1 MKKLLIIF
9 LLATA
14 SVSVAWGQCSGGTSA
29 GAVTPTA
36 VFQTV
41 AITSGTYR
49 TFAATAGVTYLFS
62 FCQGGG
68 SAGFDGQ
75 LTMLNN
81 AGVYANGYSDDVCGS
96 APELSWNCPTT
107 GTYRILFN
115 DYFCLAS
122 GMSATMAYRSFVPGP
137 GATCSNP
144 HIIPTLPFVATGLST
159 CGAGNDYTSLDAC
172 NSIYMGGED
181 YVFRYVATGPQT
193 IRITLT
199 GTLSFTGVFV
209 VQGCPNAG
217 GTCISA
223 IGGAGCSS
231 FGLPN
236 ESSSGNPVA
245 DFTLPGA
252 GTYFFIVDT
261 WPSPACTGFNI
272 DVRTVVV
279 SGGGPG
285 CTSYAITTPAY
296 SPDNYNSGTAVVFP
310 DDEFS
315 AAIPIPFSFCFM
327 GTNYTSLI
335 ISSNAYVSFNA
346 ACATLSSSWDT
357 DIIPSPANVN
367 SPEAKNSIMFP
378 WADVD
383 PSVGGSIKYNTYG
396 GAPNRRF
403 VVAFRNVPMFS
414 TTCNSLLYTGE
425 VVIYET
431 THVIDIYVQNLPS
444 CGSWNGGEAVLGLF
458 DASGTAAVPIPG
470 FNNTVYTLSNF
481 ARRLTPSC
489 PACLIVLP
497 VNYQS
502 FTGSALSDHNLISW
516 STSHELHSTSFT
528 LERSHDGQTF
538 ENVGA
543 VQGAGNEPM
552 GKSYTMEDRGRFAPL
567 TYYRLTHRDDNGQ
580 ETQSEVI
587 TVSATAN
594 GFAIMNAITKDA
606 HLQLDLHATEAG
618 QLAKIE
624 VLDIIGKVVHDQS
637 TVLNAGSNRLHIDLG
652 AMSKG
657 VYFVRA
663 TDRQGNQQTRKFVWN

>member
-14 SVSVAWGQCSGGTSA
+14 SVGAAWGQCTGGTSA
-29 GAVTPTA
+29 GAITPTA

-41 AITSGTYR
+41 AINSGTYR

-81 AGVYANGYSDDVCGS
+81 AGAFAAGYSDDVCGA
-96 APELSWNCPTT
+96 APELSWNCPLT

-115 DYFCLAS
+115 DYFCLSS
-122 GMSATMAYRSFVPGP
+122 GLGATMAYRSFVPGP

-144 HIIPTLPFVATGLST
+144 HIVPSLPFVATGLST

-172 NSIYMGGED
+172 NSFYMDGED

-193 IRITLT
+193 VRITLSN
-199 GTLSFTGVFV
+199 TLSFTGVFV
-209 VQGCPNAG
+209 VQGCPNTG
-217 GTCISA
+217 GTCIA
-223 IGGAGCSS
+223 ATGGGGCAS
-231 FGLPN
+231 FGVPN

-261 WPSPACTGFNI
+261 WPSPACTGFDI

-279 SGGGPG
+279 GGGGPG

-396 GAPNRRF
+396 GSPNRRF

-414 TTCNSLLYTGE
+414 LTCNSLLYTGE
-425 VVIYET
+425 VVMYET
-431 THVIDIYVQNLPS
+431 TNVIDIYIQNLPN
-444 CGSWNGGEAVLGLF
+444 CPSWNAGEAVLGLF

-497 VNYQS
+497 VNYES
-502 FTGSALSDHNLISW
+502 FAGSALNDHNLISW
-516 STSHELHSTSFT
+516 KTSHELHSTSFT
-528 LERSHDGQTF
+528 LERSRDGQAF
-538 ENVGA
+538 ETVGT

-587 TVSATAN
+587 TVSSTAN

-624 VLDIIGKVVHDQS
+624 VLDVIGKVVHDQL
-637 TVLNAGSNRLHIDLG
+637 TVLSAGSNRLQIDLG